1 MATTPAEGSENAET
15 ADPVDTAVFKVAP
28 AALLAAIFLAL
39 CLSPIAFQGGAWF
52 LLFLI
57 PVVVAVLVLRV
68 RTTVD
73 PDGLSVRTVTTTRLP
88 WSQVATLRVADRAW
102 VRAVPVEGARRG
114 RELVLVNVRVRD
126 LARVGEVS
134 GGRIAVPTPADVEA
148 AEEHR
153 RELEAA
159 RMRVAKLREAAADTS
174 GADTSGDDGSE
185 GGTDGGGPAQE
196 SGVGR

>member
-1 MATTPAEGSENAET
+1 MATTPAEPSADSDA
-15 ADPVDTAVFKVAP
+15 ADPAVFTVPP

-39 CLSPIAFQGGAWF
+39 CVSPIAFQGGAWF

-57 PVVVAVLVLRV
+57 PVVVVVLVLRV
-68 RTTVD
+68 RTIVD
-73 PDGLSVRTVTTTRLP
+73 PGGLHVRTVTTTTLP

-102 VRAVPVEGARRG
+102 VRAVPVEGARGG
-114 RELVLVNVRVRD
+114 RELTLVNVRVRD
-126 LARVGEVS
+126 LARVGEAS
-134 GGRIAVPTPADVEA
+134 GGRIAVPAPADVAA

-159 RMRVAKLREAAADTS
+159 RMRVAKLREAAADTP